1 MEAGEWVWSVT
12 RECGHEKVHALVVSL
27 RTKRRKKKKTER
39 EERRRRK
46 VGLTHACPKTESA
59 GRVKTAASSPIVGNG
74 CACRLSGTQVL
85 PRCISKPNRETERER
100 LCVCLCEREETGGKK
115 SSCRRQN
122 GVCLCACLCV
132 CLCVCMRVGKCTLR
146 ACLCRFVCTC
156 VCAGFTCRFVFCLFV
171 SNDGR
176 ISPSPPPFFFHVC
189 ACVAFFAPL
198 YFLPFTK
205 EGMV

>member
-1 MEAGEWVWSVT
+1 MSENRKRGNSQN
-12 RECGHEKVHALVVSL
+12 CGIIANCRQRL
-27 RTKRRKKKKTER
+27 RLSIERDTCRASFLNQTER
-39 EERRRRK
+39 ES
-46 VGLTHACPKTESA
+46 V
-59 GRVKTAASSPIVGNG
+59 
-74 CACRLSGTQVL
+74 
-85 PRCISKPNRETERER
+85 
-100 LCVCLCEREETGGKK
+100 CVCVCVCVREETGGKK

-122 GVCLCACLCV
+122 GV

-205 EGMV
+205 EGMVQVSWPVCLAL